1 MSIYTDD
8 CIKKLMFFDG
18 TTEISKYVVPDS
30 LKKQDYLCTGQLNF
44 GEVNSAKIQF
54 KTFENLNLT
63 GKMIS
68 VKFGTDTENVLIG
81 TYKVT
86 YSSTK
91 SNSSIVTITAYDSIK
106 DFDRDVSDWY
116 VSLSWPIKLKSLRK
130 SLCEHVG
137 IETADIKLVNDE
149 IMIQKTVNPST
160 LNGME
165 MLFYIGQLNGVFAHA
180 ADTYS
185 MEWVSLGKS
194 AVQIAKSVTYGPAAY
209 EAKSYSTAAIG
220 GLVIRQEDG
229 DAGVSIGSTNKYVVQ
244 GNILVYGYSTDELS
258 LVASRLYDKIKDVQY
273 VPCSIKVKYLPEI
286 KLGSMCSYDGN
297 IFYVLQRTT
306 SGLLFDTLTAGGN
319 EYLESDTGIE
329 SQLIQLRGKANILSR
344 TIEETKN
351 TITDVEKGLKNEITA
366 TASDFDVKLRNLQSE
381 IDGQIEVING
391 RGLPTLDNYPAYN
404 WTSGPKIGDKLAE
417 GLRFTYTDAVYRKHQ
432 RTLFFDE
439 ATATT
444 YSFIKKDDIW
454 IWEPLGNTEYSV
466 LQKQITDLNVTAQGI
481 TESME
486 ELSVKI
492 SNEYITQVAAK
503 TLVSR
508 TANGIKEEIS
518 KVYTTK
524 DDVSSFRNSI
534 EKTAAGLTA
543 QISEIN
549 EALDGA
555 NEVYTIRGQPVL
567 NSYPAYNWT
576 SGPKTGDKLAAG
588 LRFTYTD
595 ESYRKHNRALVFDEA
610 AGKTYRFVKNGDTW
624 GFNDVGDTEF
634 SWVNKKLAEYKV
646 TVDGIS
652 ADLSKFET
660 KVGADYITKVDAQA
674 SINYSVEGLS
684 REFSKTYATQ
694 KALNDYSTTTQMNLA
709 ISENAE
715 GIKTEISKSYAE
727 KSALNNY
734 STTTQMNLA
743 ISENAEGIK
752 TEISKSYAEKSALN
766 NYSTTTQMNLAI
778 SESAE
783 GIKTTVA
790 SSTSKWNYSR
800 YWHQIDYSGY
810 GTPWDAG
817 YENINQYRGR
827 TYLDVVT
834 GYVYYCCADD
844 GSYEDWFKDYE
855 CITMLAELKSLAEQT
870 DKKFSWL
877 IKSGDSESNMVLTDR
892 LYELVTERIDLTGLV
907 TISSLKESG
916 QTVINADNITTG
928 SIKGRRLEA
937 CTMDGGAIAIGAN
950 NIVMN
955 EAGLWVIGECSADK
969 PAYQVNNR
977 GEIMQYWAD
986 GIRRFYSNGLGVSG
1000 TWVTHFDEYTASSDW
1015 YKICIAA
1022 NNTSDARYK
1031 NTIKS
1036 LDDEEHMEELF
1047 NSLKPSAFYYNKG
1060 TEYVETQ
1067 RHLGFIAQ
1075 DIEKAI
1081 TEAGIEADMALFDH
1095 INEDKLGVNK
1105 QELIALCV
1113 WQIQK
1118 LKARVN
1124 ELEKEG
1130 GVA

>member
-149 IMIQKTVNPST
+149 IMIQKTVNPSM

-220 GLVIRQEDG
+220 GLLIRQEYG
-229 DAGVSIGSTNKYVVQ
+229 HVGVSIGSTNKYVVQ

-417 GLRFTYTDAVYRKHQ
+417 GLRFTYADAVYRKHQ

-444 YSFIKKDDIW
+444 YRFIKKDDIW

-709 ISENAE
+709 ISESAE
-715 GIKTEISKSYAE
+715 GIKTEISKNYAE
-727 KSALNNY
+727 KSALND
-734 STTTQMNLA
+734 
-743 ISENAEGIK
+743 
-752 TEISKSYAEKSALN
+752 
-766 NYSTTTQMNLAI
+766 YSTTTQMNLAI

-783 GIKTTVA
+783 GIKATVA
-790 SSTSKWNYSR
+790 SSTSKWDYSK

-817 YENINQYRGR
+817 YEDINQYRGR

-844 GSYEDWFKDYE
+844 GSYENWFKDYE
-855 CITMLAELKSLAEQT
+855 CATVLIKLNSLAEQT
-870 DKKFSWL
+870 DNKFSWL
-877 IKSGDSESNMVLTDR
+877 IKSGDSQANMVLTDKP
-892 LYELVTERIDLTGLV
+892 YKLVTEHIDLTGLV
-907 TISSLKESG
+907 TISSLKGSG
-916 QTVINADNITTG
+916 QTIINADNITTG
-928 SIKGRRLEA
+928 TIKALRIDSCNITGSAVAFANDR
-937 CTMDGGAIAIGAN
+937 GGWNTVINA
-950 NIVMN
+950 
-955 EAGLWVIGECSADK
+955 EGLWVVGNGSVEHPDFQVDKWGFLRLGDRIKMSSAG
-969 PAYQVNNR
+969 VWWTNN
-977 GEIMQYWAD
+977 
-986 GIRRFYSNGLGVSG
+986 
-1000 TWVTHFDEYTASSDW
+1000 
-1015 YKICIAA
+1015 
-1022 NNTSDARYK
+1022 
-1031 NTIKS
+1031 
-1036 LDDEEHMEELF
+1036 
-1047 NSLKPSAFYYNKG
+1047 
-1060 TEYVETQ
+1060 
-1067 RHLGFIAQ
+1067 
-1075 DIEKAI
+1075 
-1081 TEAGIEADMALFDH
+1081 
-1095 INEDKLGVNK
+1095 
-1105 QELIALCV
+1105 
-1113 WQIQK
+1113 
-1118 LKARVN
+1118 
-1124 ELEKEG
+1124 G
-1130 GVA
+1130 GVQNFKSWYDFFN

>member
-1 MSIYTDD
+1 MDYKEVFYKDSVEKQIVIKSDDEIVNITNNELDVENMELTESICEKDELVFGSCSASELKFTVSG
-8 CIKKLMFFDG
+8 IQSSMQGKWLNV
-18 TTEISKYVVPDS
+18 EIE
-30 LKKQDYLCTGQLNF
+30 LKNEDI
-44 GEVNSAKIQF
+44 SASPYRLGRYKVHSDKPTADRSSRTVIAYDALYDILQ
-54 KTFENLNLT
+54 
-63 GKMIS
+63 
-68 VKFGTDTENVLIG
+68 ENV
-81 TYKVT
+81 TDWY
-86 YSSTK
+86 
-91 SNSSIVTITAYDSIK
+91 NTILPESDSRVRLK
-106 DFDRDVSDWY
+106 DFRDSFFSHFGVAQED
-116 VSLSWPIKLKSLRK
+116 
-130 SLCEHVG
+130 
-137 IETADIKLVNDE
+137 TNLVNDN
-149 IMIQKTVNPST
+149 MWVVKTVEPSELSGAT
-160 LNGME
+160 VLNCICEINGCLGHINRNGRFE
-165 MLFYIGQLNGVFAHA
+165 FIYLEPIASPEDISKSLYTSSSYEDYIVHSIDKLQ
-180 ADTYS
+180 
-185 MEWVSLGKS
+185 
-194 AVQIAKSVTYGPAAY
+194 
-209 EAKSYSTAAIG
+209 
-220 GLVIRQEDG
+220 IRQEEDDIGVIVGEG
-229 DAGVSIGSTNKYVVQ
+229 DNSYIIE
-244 GNILVYGYSTDELS
+244 GNFLVYGKSSAELGNIANNILS
-258 LVASRLYDKIKDVQY
+258 KIKGLAYRPFTVDCIGN
-273 VPCSIKVKYLPEI
+273 PCIPVGAAVRVNSTYETIN
-286 KLGSMCSYDGN
+286 S
-297 IFYVLQRTT
+297 YVLRRTLKGVQ
-306 SGLLFDTLTAGGN
+306 SL
-319 EYLESDTGIE
+319 SDTYEASGDEYRTSRVNGIQK
-329 SQLIQLRGKANILSR
+329 QLIQLRGKSNVLKR

-351 TITDVEKGLKNEITA
+351 TISDIEQGLKNEITMN
-366 TASDFDVKLRNLQSE
+366 ASEFDVKLRNLQSE

-417 GLRFTYTDAVYRKHQ
+417 GLRFTYADAVYRKHQ

-444 YSFIKKDDIW
+444 YRFIKKDDIW
-454 IWEPLGNTEYSV
+454 IWEPRGNTEYSV

-576 SGPKTGDKLAAG
+576 SGPKTGDKLAEG

-595 ESYRKHNRALVFDEA
+595 ESYRKHNRALVYDEV

-624 GFNDVGDTEF
+624 GFSDVGDAEF

-646 TVDGIS
+646 MVDGVS

-694 KALNDYSTTTQMNLA
+694 KALNDYSTTAQMNLS
-709 ISENAE
+709 ISE
-715 GIKTEISKSYAE
+715 S
-727 KSALNNY
+727 
-734 STTTQMNLA
+734 
-743 ISENAEGIK
+743 AEGIK

-790 SSTSKWNYSR
+790 SSTSKWDYSG
-800 YWHQIDYSGY
+800 YWHNIDYSGY

-817 YENINQYRGR
+817 YEDINQYRGR

-844 GSYEDWFKDYE
+844 GSYENWFKDYE
-855 CITMLAELKSLAEQT
+855 CATVLIKLNSLAEQT
-870 DKKFSWL
+870 DNKFSWL
-877 IKSGDSESNMVLTDR
+877 IKSGDSEANMVLTDK
-892 LYELVTERIDLTGLV
+892 LYKLVTEHIDLTGLV

-916 QTVINADNITTG
+916 RTIINADNITTG
-928 SIKGRRLEA
+928 TIKALRIDSCNITGSAVAFANDR
-937 CTMDGGAIAIGAN
+937 GGWNTVINA
-950 NIVMN
+950 
-955 EAGLWVIGECSADK
+955 EGLWVVGNGSVEHPDFQVDKWGFLRLGDRIKMSSAG
-969 PAYQVNNR
+969 VWWTNN
-977 GEIMQYWAD
+977 
-986 GIRRFYSNGLGVSG
+986 
-1000 TWVTHFDEYTASSDW
+1000 
-1015 YKICIAA
+1015 
-1022 NNTSDARYK
+1022 
-1031 NTIKS
+1031 
-1036 LDDEEHMEELF
+1036 
-1047 NSLKPSAFYYNKG
+1047 
-1060 TEYVETQ
+1060 
-1067 RHLGFIAQ
+1067 
-1075 DIEKAI
+1075 
-1081 TEAGIEADMALFDH
+1081 
-1095 INEDKLGVNK
+1095 
-1105 QELIALCV
+1105 
-1113 WQIQK
+1113 
-1118 LKARVN
+1118 
-1124 ELEKEG
+1124 G
-1130 GVA
+1130 GVQNFKSWYDFFN

>member
-149 IMIQKTVNPST
+149 IMIQKTVNPSM

-229 DAGVSIGSTNKYVVQ
+229 DGGVSIGSTNKYVVQ

-417 GLRFTYTDAVYRKHQ
+417 GLRFTYADAVYRKHQ

-444 YSFIKKDDIW
+444 YRFIKKDDIW

-709 ISENAE
+709 ISE
-715 GIKTEISKSYAE
+715 
-727 KSALNNY
+727 
-734 STTTQMNLA
+734 
-743 ISENAEGIK
+743 
-752 TEISKSYAEKSALN
+752 
-766 NYSTTTQMNLAI
+766 
-778 SESAE
+778 SAE
-783 GIKTTVA
+783 GIKATVA
-790 SSTSKWNYSR
+790 SSTSKWDYSK

-817 YENINQYRGR
+817 YEDINQYRGR

-844 GSYEDWFKDYE
+844 GSYENWFKDYE
-855 CITMLAELKSLAEQT
+855 CATVLIKLNSLAEQT
-870 DKKFSWL
+870 DNKFSWL
-877 IKSGDSESNMVLTDR
+877 IKSGDSEANMVLTDK
-892 LYELVTERIDLTGLV
+892 LYKLVTEHIDLTGLV
-907 TISSLKESG
+907 TISSLKGSG
-916 QTVINADNITTG
+916 QTIINADNITTG
-928 SIKGRRLEA
+928 TIKALRIDSCNITGSAVAFANDR
-937 CTMDGGAIAIGAN
+937 GGWNTVINA
-950 NIVMN
+950 
-955 EAGLWVIGECSADK
+955 EGLWVVGNGSVEHPDFQVDKWGFLRLGDRIKMSSAG
-969 PAYQVNNR
+969 VWWTNN
-977 GEIMQYWAD
+977 
-986 GIRRFYSNGLGVSG
+986 
-1000 TWVTHFDEYTASSDW
+1000 
-1015 YKICIAA
+1015 
-1022 NNTSDARYK
+1022 
-1031 NTIKS
+1031 
-1036 LDDEEHMEELF
+1036 
-1047 NSLKPSAFYYNKG
+1047 
-1060 TEYVETQ
+1060 
-1067 RHLGFIAQ
+1067 
-1075 DIEKAI
+1075 
-1081 TEAGIEADMALFDH
+1081 
-1095 INEDKLGVNK
+1095 
-1105 QELIALCV
+1105 
-1113 WQIQK
+1113 
-1118 LKARVN
+1118 
-1124 ELEKEG
+1124 G
-1130 GVA
+1130 GVQNFKSWYDFFN

>member
-149 IMIQKTVNPST
+149 IMIQKTVNPSM

-220 GLVIRQEDG
+220 GLLIRQEYG
-229 DAGVSIGSTNKYVVQ
+229 HVGVSIGSTNKYVVQ

-417 GLRFTYTDAVYRKHQ
+417 GLRFTYADAVYRKHQ

-444 YSFIKKDDIW
+444 YRFIKKDDIW

-709 ISENAE
+709 ISESAE
-715 GIKTEISKSYAE
+715 GIKTEISKNYAE
-727 KSALNNY
+727 KSALND
-734 STTTQMNLA
+734 
-743 ISENAEGIK
+743 
-752 TEISKSYAEKSALN
+752 
-766 NYSTTTQMNLAI
+766 YSTTTQMNLAI

-783 GIKTTVA
+783 GIKATVA
-790 SSTSKWNYSR
+790 SSTSKWDYSK

-817 YENINQYRGR
+817 YEDINQYRGR

-844 GSYEDWFKDYE
+844 GSYENWFKDYE
-855 CITMLAELKSLAEQT
+855 CATVLIKLNSLAEQT
-870 DKKFSWL
+870 DNKFSWL
-877 IKSGDSESNMVLTDR
+877 IKSGDSQANMVLTDK
-892 LYELVTERIDLTGLV
+892 LYKLVTEHIDLTGLV
-907 TISSLKESG
+907 TISSLKGSG
-916 QTVINADNITTG
+916 QTIINADNITTG
-928 SIKGRRLEA
+928 TIKALRIDSCNITGSAVAFANDR
-937 CTMDGGAIAIGAN
+937 GGWNTVINA
-950 NIVMN
+950 
-955 EAGLWVIGECSADK
+955 EGLWVVGNGSVEHPDFQVDKWGFLRLGDRIKMSSAG
-969 PAYQVNNR
+969 VWWTNN
-977 GEIMQYWAD
+977 
-986 GIRRFYSNGLGVSG
+986 
-1000 TWVTHFDEYTASSDW
+1000 
-1015 YKICIAA
+1015 
-1022 NNTSDARYK
+1022 
-1031 NTIKS
+1031 
-1036 LDDEEHMEELF
+1036 
-1047 NSLKPSAFYYNKG
+1047 
-1060 TEYVETQ
+1060 
-1067 RHLGFIAQ
+1067 
-1075 DIEKAI
+1075 
-1081 TEAGIEADMALFDH
+1081 
-1095 INEDKLGVNK
+1095 
-1105 QELIALCV
+1105 
-1113 WQIQK
+1113 
-1118 LKARVN
+1118 
-1124 ELEKEG
+1124 G
-1130 GVA
+1130 GVQNFKSWYDFFN

>member
-229 DAGVSIGSTNKYVVQ
+229 DVGVSIGSTNKYVVQ

-444 YSFIKKDDIW
+444 YRFIKKDDIW

-709 ISENAE
+709 ISESAE
-715 GIKTEISKSYAE
+715 GIKTEISKNYAE
-727 KSALNNY
+727 KSALND
-734 STTTQMNLA
+734 
-743 ISENAEGIK
+743 
-752 TEISKSYAEKSALN
+752 
-766 NYSTTTQMNLAI
+766 YSTTTQMNLAI

-783 GIKTTVA
+783 GIKATVA
-790 SSTSKWNYSR
+790 SSTSKWDYSK

-817 YENINQYRGR
+817 YEDINQYRGR

-844 GSYEDWFKDYE
+844 GSYENWFKDYE
-855 CITMLAELKSLAEQT
+855 CATVLIKLNSLAEQT
-870 DKKFSWL
+870 DNKFSWL
-877 IKSGDSESNMVLTDR
+877 IKSGDSEANMVLTDK
-892 LYELVTERIDLTGLV
+892 LYKLVTEHIDLTGLV
-907 TISSLKESG
+907 TISSLKGSG
-916 QTVINADNITTG
+916 QTIINADNITTG
-928 SIKGRRLEA
+928 TIKALRIDSCNITGSAVAFANDR
-937 CTMDGGAIAIGAN
+937 GGWNTVINA
-950 NIVMN
+950 
-955 EAGLWVIGECSADK
+955 EGLWVVGNGSVEHPDFQVDKWGFLRLGDRIKMSSAG
-969 PAYQVNNR
+969 VWWTNN
-977 GEIMQYWAD
+977 
-986 GIRRFYSNGLGVSG
+986 
-1000 TWVTHFDEYTASSDW
+1000 
-1015 YKICIAA
+1015 
-1022 NNTSDARYK
+1022 
-1031 NTIKS
+1031 
-1036 LDDEEHMEELF
+1036 
-1047 NSLKPSAFYYNKG
+1047 
-1060 TEYVETQ
+1060 
-1067 RHLGFIAQ
+1067 
-1075 DIEKAI
+1075 
-1081 TEAGIEADMALFDH
+1081 
-1095 INEDKLGVNK
+1095 
-1105 QELIALCV
+1105 
-1113 WQIQK
+1113 
-1118 LKARVN
+1118 
-1124 ELEKEG
+1124 G
-1130 GVA
+1130 GVQNFKSWYDFFN